1 MKNILIL
8 RRIML
13 IITLIILCNCS
24 HKNDRAKI
32 VALLNSTYI
41 GDNIEAYYL
50 IGENR
55 DTSFLN
61 ELLKDP
67 YNPRVTNILR
77 FKGISIYQA
86 KMGALEKITGVSPPK
101 RITYEPD
108 SSVVKFYMNVLRE
121 RGLIE

>member
-1 MKNILIL
+1 
-8 RRIML
+8 ML